1 MGAQELASAVA
12 YYSYGGYYGNG
23 PSLLLVT
30 AAVLVFSIVA
40 FVYFSLRVQR
50 KRALRRRW
58 AEGRGLAFHRSD
70 ESLGEATGRVYSL
83 MGGSH
88 VARMEIVGDVAYLAF
103 EAYNVND
110 SFGCA
115 ELMREWTAQVP
126 PSLFGGAWTY

>member
-115 ELMREWTAQVP
+115 ELMREWTEQVP

>member
-70 ESLGEATGRVYSL
+70 ESLGEATGRGYSL

-88 VARMEIVGDVAYLAF
+88 VPAWRSSATSPIL
-103 EAYNVND
+103 
-110 SFGCA
+110 
-115 ELMREWTAQVP
+115 
-126 PSLFGGAWTY
+126 PSRRTT

>member
-110 SFGCA
+110 SFGCG